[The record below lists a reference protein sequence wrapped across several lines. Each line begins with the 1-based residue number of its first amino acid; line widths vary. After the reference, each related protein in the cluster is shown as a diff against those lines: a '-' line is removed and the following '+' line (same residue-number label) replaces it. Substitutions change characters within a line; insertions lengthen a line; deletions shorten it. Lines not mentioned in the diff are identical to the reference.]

1 MHCTCPHVFGST
13 TIPQLLNSTSNNLY
27 LTFQSDISVSA
38 AGFHLEYTGLDSC
51 PEPLPPSNGQKVGD
65 RYTVG
70 DMVSFQ
76 CDQGFS
82 LQGNAYITCM
92 PGPVRRWNYPV
103 PLCLAQCGG
112 SMTDFS
118 GVILSP
124 GFPGNYQSSLDCSWR
139 VQLPIGFGIHMQFL
153 NFSTEPVHDY
163 LEVRSGNLETGTVI
177 DRFSGPVVPS
187 SLFST
192 THETTLFFH
201 SDYSQNKHGFHIVY
215 QAYELQRCPD
225 PRPFRNGIVI
235 GQDYSVGMTISF
247 ECLPGYTLLGE
258 PSLTCLHGVSRNWNH
273 PIPRCEALC
282 GGNVTS
288 MNGTIYSPGH
298 PAEYPHFQD
307 CLWTV
312 RVPPGYGIYIN
323 FSVINTE
330 AIYDYITVWDG
341 PDQASPQ
348 IGQFSGNSV
357 QEGVSTTAN
366 QILIKFHSDFSTSG
380 FFKIHIH
387 TLPPTLLPTLSLSL
401 THTYLSAHIHCCR
414 FQYLFSLQQHTS

>member
-1 MHCTCPHVFGST
+1 YIGT

-76 CDQGFS
+76 CSQGFT
-82 LQGNAYITCM
+82 LQGNAFITCM

-139 VQLPIGFGIHMQFL
+139 VQLPIGFGIHLQFL

-163 LEVRSGNLETGTVI
+163 LEVRSGSLETGTVI
-177 DRFSGPVVPS
+177 DRFSGLVVPN

-201 SDYSQNKHGFHIVY
+201 SDYSQNKPGFHIIY

-225 PRPFRNGIVI
+225 PRPFRNGVVI
-235 GQDYSVGMTISF
+235 GQEYSVGMTISF

-258 PSLTCLHGVSRNWNH
+258 PSLTCLHGISRNWNH

-282 GGNVTS
+282 GGNITS

-307 CLWTV
+307 CMWTV

-330 AIYDYITVWDG
+330 PIYDYITVWDG

-380 FFKIHIH
+380 FFHMD
-387 TLPPTLLPTLSLSL
+387 
-401 THTYLSAHIHCCR
+401 
-414 FQYLFSLQQHTS
+414 FSLIDFLIFFFSNMQQNKVILLSP

>member
-1 MHCTCPHVFGST
+1 
-13 TIPQLLNSTSNNLY
+13 
-27 LTFQSDISVSA
+27 
-38 AGFHLEYTGLDSC
+38 
-51 PEPLPPSNGQKVGD
+51 
-65 RYTVG
+65 
-70 DMVSFQ
+70 MVSFQ
-76 CDQGFS
+76 CDQGFT

-92 PGPVRRWNYPV
+92 PGPVRSSVWRLYDR
-103 PLCLAQCGG
+103 LQRRH
-112 SMTDFS
+112 
-118 GVILSP
+118 LSP

-139 VQLPIGFGIHMQFL
+139 VQLPIGFGIHLQFM

-177 DRFSGPVVPS
+177 DRSSGPVLPN

-235 GQDYSVGMTISF
+235 GQEYSVGMTISF
-247 ECLPGYTLLGE
+247 ECLSGYTLLGE

-273 PIPRCEALC
+273 PIPRCEVQQLHL
-282 GGNVTS
+282 S
-288 MNGTIYSPGH
+288 ESQLLPL
-298 PAEYPHFQD
+298 P
-307 CLWTV
+307 
-312 RVPPGYGIYIN
+312 
-323 FSVINTE
+323 FSSLSV
-330 AIYDYITVWDG
+330 ARDG

-366 QILIKFHSDFSTSG
+366 QVLIKFHSDFSTSG
-380 FFKIHIH
+380 FFVLKYYAYQLRACQPPPPVANATILTDDDEFEIGDIIQYSCLPGFTLVGSEILTCRLGERLQMDAPPPVCQETMNNHIGIVIK
-387 TLPPTLLPTLSLSL
+387 P
-401 THTYLSAHIHCCR
+401 
-414 FQYLFSLQQHTS
+414 

>member
-1 MHCTCPHVFGST
+1 
-13 TIPQLLNSTSNNLY
+13 
-27 LTFQSDISVSA
+27 
-38 AGFHLEYTGLDSC
+38 
-51 PEPLPPSNGQKVGD
+51 
-65 RYTVG
+65 
-70 DMVSFQ
+70 MVSFQ

-103 PLCLAQCGG
+103 PLCIAQCGG

-124 GFPGNYQSSLDCSWR
+124 GFPGNYQSSLDCTWR
-139 VQLPIGFGIHMQFL
+139 VQLPIGFGIHLQFL

-163 LEVRSGNLETGTVI
+163 LEVRSGTLETGTVI
-177 DRFSGPVVPS
+177 DRFSGPVVPN

-201 SDYSQNKHGFHIVY
+201 SDYSQNKPGFHIVY

-225 PRPFRNGIVI
+225 PRPFRNGLVI

-247 ECLPGYTLLGE
+247 ECLPGYTLIGE
-258 PSLTCLHGVSRNWNH
+258 ASLTCLHGVSRNWNH

-307 CLWTV
+307 CMWSV

-330 AIYDYITVWDG
+330 PIYDYITVWDG
-341 PDQASPQ
+341 PDQTSPQ
-348 IGQFSGNSV
+348 IGQFSGTSV
-357 QEGVSTTAN
+357 QEGVSSTAN
-366 QILIKFHSDFSTSG
+366 HILIKFHSDFSTSG
-380 FFKIHIH
+380 FFELHYYAYQLRTCQPPPPVANATFLTNDDEFEIGDIIRYSCQPGF
-387 TLPPTLLPTLSLSL
+387 TLVGSEILTCRLGERLQMDGPPPVCQAGRQDLSLSG
-401 THTYLSAHIHCCR
+401 HAEEA
-414 FQYLFSLQQHTS
+414 SLVE